1 MESFF
6 DREVKRLEFVG
17 ERARMR
23 DQEKKLMDDEKIAKQ
38 EVNHIVVIVLPNVK
52 TQLHSMYM

>member
-17 ERARMR
+17 ERTRMR
-23 DQEKKLMDDEKIAKQ
+23 DQEKKLMDDVKIAKQ
-38 EVNHIVVIVLPNVK
+38 EVNII
-52 TQLHSMYM
+52 QL